1 MGEKDRKRWDE
12 WYGSEELAMGREP
25 PEVVLEC
32 ERCLPRSGR
41 ALDIACGEGQVAAW
55 LAARGM
61 SVTGVDISPPALAK
75 ARRLA
80 SEAGADQRVTL
91 IEWDLEEG
99 LPALEGAF
107 DLVTCLRYYQPSLM
121 AHARSLLKPGGLLL
135 LEVRLVTPD
144 SDSPFRARPGET
156 LSFAGDLHVHLYRE
170 GRIGDRDGA
179 QLLAQRPPVTRMVFA

>member
-12 WYGSEELAMGREP
+12 WYAGDALTMGTEP
-25 PEVVLEC
+25 PDLVLEC
-32 ERCLPRSGR
+32 AGCLPASGR

-61 SVTGVDISPPALAK
+61 SVTGADISPPALAK

-80 SEAGADQRVTL
+80 GEAGVADRVQL
-91 IEWDLEEG
+91 VEWDLEAG
-99 LPALEGAF
+99 LPPLDGPF

-121 AHARSLLKPGGLLL
+121 PAARDLLAPGGLLL
-135 LEVRLVTPD
+135 VETRLVTPD

-156 LSFAGDLHVHLYRE
+156 LGFAGDLHVHLYRE
-170 GRIGDRDGA
+170 GRIGGRDGA
-179 QLLAQRPPVTRMVFA
+179 QLLAQRAPVSRMTFD